1 MTTLPFCSQIKE
13 LPCQLSTVKQKL
25 ATCALPTGS
34 SDWSTVLEI
43 TLMSNTVYNFKFF
56 DICKMQAKWSYMS
69 IYCIYIDNRATAIEY
84 SAATAMIDQENDD
97 HEKKKI

>member
-1 MTTLPFCSQIKE
+1 MPTFYC
-13 LPCQLSTVKQKL
+13 KQKL

-43 TLMSNTVYNFKFF
+43 TSMSNTVYDFKFF

-97 HEKKKI
+97 RGIFFFRL